1 MRLDGREVAVTGS
14 LLQPL
19 TQRTTDIV
27 RLTLA
32 TVFLAVVITSSI
44 ITRNDWVS
52 LEKSISRI
60 VGVLTPAQSNLVYL
74 SYATL
79 IVALPFVILIGLIA
93 GRQWKLLGAYAA
105 AGFIAVLSLSI
116 TGEGVAAPRW
126 HFDLTQRL
134 STNLSQ
140 FLDDPRW
147 IALLAA
153 VLTVSGPWLPTRWR
167 RWWWALLLAFVPIH
181 LVVSAVVPARSLL
194 GLAVGWFV
202 GALVVLVVGTP
213 ALEVPLDG
221 AVWALGRRGFV
232 INSLEVLR
240 PAGHGP
246 WNWLQPTHPASAP
259 WSNCTDPTNAAVALC
274 ARSGAGLCCGT
285 RKSVR
290 WSPPCTGP
298 WNTVP

>member
-116 TGEGVAAPRW
+116 TGEGVAARGGI
-126 HFDLTQRL
+126 
-134 STNLSQ
+134 ST
-140 FLDDPRW
+140 
-147 IALLAA
+147 
-153 VLTVSGPWLPTRWR
+153 
-167 RWWWALLLAFVPIH
+167 
-181 LVVSAVVPARSLL
+181 
-194 GLAVGWFV
+194 
-202 GALVVLVVGTP
+202 
-213 ALEVPLDG
+213 
-221 AVWALGRRGFV
+221 
-232 INSLEVLR
+232 
-240 PAGHGP
+240 
-246 WNWLQPTHPASAP
+246 
-259 WSNCTDPTNAAVALC
+259 
-274 ARSGAGLCCGT
+274 
-285 RKSVR
+285 
-290 WSPPCTGP
+290 
-298 WNTVP
+298 

>member
-1 MRLDGREVAVTGS
+1 MSAASISRHRRRVPGAG
-14 LLQPL
+14 P
-19 TQRTTDIV
+19 
-27 RLTLA
+27 
-32 TVFLAVVITSSI
+32 AVVITSSI

-147 IALLAA
+147 RVPVRRGIALVLIGVA
-153 VLTVSGPWLPTRWR
+153 VWF
-167 RWWWALLLAFVPIH
+167 LLA
-181 LVVSAVVPARSLL
+181 SAR
-194 GLAVGWFV
+194 
-202 GALVVLVVGTP
+202 
-213 ALEVPLDG
+213 
-221 AVWALGRRGFV
+221 
-232 INSLEVLR
+232 
-240 PAGHGP
+240 
-246 WNWLQPTHPASAP
+246 
-259 WSNCTDPTNAAVALC
+259 
-274 ARSGAGLCCGT
+274 
-285 RKSVR
+285 
-290 WSPPCTGP
+290 
-298 WNTVP
+298 